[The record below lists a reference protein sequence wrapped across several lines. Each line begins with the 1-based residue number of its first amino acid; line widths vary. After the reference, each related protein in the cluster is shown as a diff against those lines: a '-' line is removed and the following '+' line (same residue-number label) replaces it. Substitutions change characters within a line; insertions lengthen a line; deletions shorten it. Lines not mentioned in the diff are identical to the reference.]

1 TFLFACL
8 LGFPMK
14 RTTRM
19 ASLFALTAFLGWQM
33 VGQSQDR
40 KPITTRPLDQGA
52 NAFLGS
58 LQEPQKSKALI
69 PYDDDRRVQ
78 WHFIPMETRKGLPLM
93 EMEST
98 QREQA
103 RRFLADLV
111 SEAGNEKATRI
122 MLLENVLRKLE
133 GPDSH
138 SRRNPDKYYFTIFG
152 TPNLTGTWGVSI
164 EGHHLS
170 LNFVVQDNRIVDSTP
185 QFFATNPAELQAEYG
200 EGFPK
205 GMRLLKSEEELGFQL
220 LKSLDATQRSKAT
233 LDAKAPA
240 DIRFAGTKQS
250 ELAAADGVPASQL
263 NPAQRETLH
272 RLLEVYT
279 GAMREEVAADRW
291 KLIDQ
296 AGFDQIHF
304 AWAGA
309 DQPGIGHYYRIQG
322 PTFLVEFIN
331 VQPDAAG
338 NPANHVH
345 CVWRDLQGDFH
356 LPIQSP

>member
-1 TFLFACL
+1 
-8 LGFPMK
+8 
-14 RTTRM
+14 
-19 ASLFALTAFLGWQM
+19 
-33 VGQSQDR
+33 
-40 KPITTRPLDQGA
+40 
-52 NAFLGS
+52 
-58 LQEPQKSKALI
+58 
-69 PYDDDRRVQ
+69 
-78 WHFIPMETRKGLPLM
+78 
-93 EMEST
+93 
-98 QREQA
+98 
-103 RRFLADLV
+103 
-111 SEAGNEKATRI
+111 

-138 SRRNPDKYYFTIFG
+138 ARRNPDKYYFTVFG
-152 TPNLTGTWGVSI
+152 TPNPTGTWGVSI

-185 QFFATNPAELQAEYG
+185 QFFATNPAELQADYG
-200 EGFPK
+200 DGFPK
-205 GMRLLKSEEELGFQL
+205 GLRLLKAEEELGFQL
-220 LKSLDATQRSKAT
+220 LKSLDSAQRSKAII
-233 LDAKAPA
+233 DAKAPA

-250 ELAAADGVPASQL
+250 ELAAAEGIPATQL
-263 NPAQRETLH
+263 SPSQRETLH

-296 AGFDQIHF
+296 AGFDQVHF